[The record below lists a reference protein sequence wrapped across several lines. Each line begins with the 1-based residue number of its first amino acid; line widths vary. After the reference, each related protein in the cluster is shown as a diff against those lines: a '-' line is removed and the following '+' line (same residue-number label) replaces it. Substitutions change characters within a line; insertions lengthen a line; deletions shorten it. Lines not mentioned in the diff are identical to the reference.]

1 MKTFK
6 GIMLDAVEQ
15 TPDCD
20 HHKLAFAT
28 KCGRCISHTLESLAR
43 FHFAQDLR
51 LVLDI
56 ALDGVTKPEIIN
68 SDYFQG
74 WRDAIAH
81 LDPSG
86 QAFMDIISDVFS
98 GNELSN

>member
-6 GIMLDAVEQ
+6 GIMMDAIDQ
-15 TPDCD
+15 TADCD
-20 HHKLAFAT
+20 HVKLAFAS
-28 KCGRCISHTLESLAR
+28 KCSRCVSITLESLAR

-56 ALDGVTKPEIIN
+56 ALTGITDKATIN

-86 QAFMDIISDVFS
+86 QAFMDIISDVFN